1 MSDRHLA
8 AAAMGC
14 TVLLWSSAFVA
25 IRVAVIDFGPAG
37 LTLGRLLIASVAL
50 AAGAMLLGIRRPAR
64 ADLPRFAVCGLA
76 GIAGY
81 QFLLNAGERTVEAG
95 TANLLIKTGPVFTA
109 LLAWLLLASRPTRT
123 TWAGIVLGFSGAAL
137 IAVTHHGW
145 VDISFGA
152 LLVLGAALGQG
163 TFFVLEK
170 PLLERY
176 TALEV
181 TCYTTWA
188 ACVMALPAAGPLVR
202 ALPQTSPSALAS
214 MVFLGV
220 GSSAVGF
227 ATWSYALARLP
238 VAVAANTLYLT
249 PPMTILIGWI
259 ALRETPRPLTVVGGL
274 VVLAGVAVSHRR
286 ARPVRRRRPEAESRP

>member
-25 IRVAVIDFGPAG
+25 IRVAVIDLGPAG